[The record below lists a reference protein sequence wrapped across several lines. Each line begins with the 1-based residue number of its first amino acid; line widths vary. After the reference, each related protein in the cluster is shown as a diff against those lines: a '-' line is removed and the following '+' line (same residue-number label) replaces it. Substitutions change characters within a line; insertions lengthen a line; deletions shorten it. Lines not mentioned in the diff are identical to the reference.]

1 MARSETLVFACSLG
15 FLALS
20 MLTLPTLASAE
31 VQVESLETLHD
42 ACRSAPRRDR
52 AVLYTTQLENF
63 RFQAHDAQSGVLAVD
78 IRRNFRI
85 LEGAA
90 ELFPSG
96 LESIS
101 FPATR
106 DRAGELRRYGRKI
119 RVGFFLAFD
128 GGQACLVRPAAA
140 VTTVRIDVAYVEL
153 LNGRGQVLAREDT
166 ERLRAWRD
174 DDVPEP
180 GLSFGDLE
188 VEEGNAL
195 VTRAL
200 QSKRAALS
208 ACFSNAVSRGASR
221 RAMVT
226 LRLRVSGGRVTH
238 VETELSSLGDREG
251 VECLRA
257 SLLGVPANGTGLVRV
272 PLRHQ
277 AAEPPSR

>member
-1 MARSETLVFACSLG
+1 LG
-15 FLALS
+15 FFALS
-20 MLTLPTLASAE
+20 MLTLPSLASAE
-31 VQVESLETLHD
+31 VEVESLETLHD
-42 ACRSAPRRDR
+42 ACHSAPRRDR
-52 AVLYTTQLENF
+52 AVLYMTQLENF
-63 RFQAHDAQSGVLAVD
+63 RFHAHDARSGLLAVD
-78 IRRNFRI
+78 TRRNFRI

-96 LESIS
+96 LESIG

-106 DRAGELRRYGRKI
+106 DRAGELRRYGRKL

-180 GLSFGDLE
+180 GLSFGELE
-188 VEEGNAL
+188 VQEGDAI
-195 VTRAL
+195 VTGAL
-200 QSKRAALS
+200 QSKRAALL
-208 ACFSNAVSRGASR
+208 ACFTSAVARGATR

-226 LRLRVSGGRVTH
+226 LRLRVTGGRVAH

-257 SLLGVPANGTGLVRV
+257 SLLGAPANGTGLVRV
-272 PLRHQ
+272 PLRHHT
-277 AAEPPSR
+277 APRP

>member
-1 MARSETLVFACSLG
+1 M
-15 FLALS
+15 
-20 MLTLPTLASAE
+20 PTLARAE
-31 VQVESLETLHD
+31 VEVETLETLHD
-42 ACRSAPRRDR
+42 ACHSAPRRDR

-63 RFQAHDAQSGVLAVD
+63 RFQAHDARSGVLAVD
-78 IRRNFRI
+78 TRHNFRI

-96 LESIS
+96 LESIA

-140 VTTVRIDVAYVEL
+140 VTTVRIDVAFVEL

-180 GLSFGDLE
+180 GLSFGELE
-188 VEEGNAL
+188 VQEGDAL
-195 VTRAL
+195 VARTL
-200 QSKRAALS
+200 QSKREALS
-208 ACFSNAVSRGASR
+208 ACFSSAVSRGASR
-221 RAMVT
+221 RAVVT
-226 LRLRVSGGRVTH
+226 LRLRVAGGRIAEVA
-238 VETELSSLGDREG
+238 TELSSLGDREG
-251 VECLRA
+251 VECLRT
-257 SLLGVPANGTGLVRV
+257 SLLGAPANGAGQVRV
-272 PLRHQ
+272 PLRHH
-277 AAEPPSR
+277 AARRARSR

>member
-1 MARSETLVFACSLG
+1 M
-15 FLALS
+15 
-20 MLTLPTLASAE
+20 
-31 VQVESLETLHD
+31 
-42 ACRSAPRRDR
+42 
-52 AVLYTTQLENF
+52 
-63 RFQAHDAQSGVLAVD
+63 
-78 IRRNFRI
+78 
-85 LEGAA
+85 
-90 ELFPSG
+90 
-96 LESIS
+96 
-101 FPATR
+101 
-106 DRAGELRRYGRKI
+106 
-119 RVGFFLAFD
+119 GFFLAFD

-200 QSKRAALS
+200 QSKRAVLS

-226 LRLRVSGGRVTH
+226 LRLRQWWASDSCGDGAFVPGR
-238 VETELSSLGDREG
+238 
-251 VECLRA
+251 
-257 SLLGVPANGTGLVRV
+257 P
-272 PLRHQ
+272 
-277 AAEPPSR
+277 